1 MTNNALS
8 TVTLCLQGRKQVG
21 GCLARKQ
28 QNWGTNLVLQVP
40 RETSGPPPI
49 APGKMCLPCTDLISF
64 SSQLI
69 VLECF
74 LPGTDNRMNRDWMKL
89 LMSS

>member
-40 RETSGPPPI
+40 RETSGPPPH
-49 APGKMCLPCTDLISF
+49 CTRKDVSAVYRSHFI
-64 SSQLI
+64 
-69 VLECF
+69 F
-74 LPGTDNRMNRDWMKL
+74 LPTNC
-89 LMSS
+89 S